1 MRDRG
6 ESNRL
11 RIVSAADDLFYTH
24 GYNQTSFSDIAEE
37 TGIPRGNFYYYF
49 KTKEDILLAVLD
61 QRLQQVND
69 MLQRCDKY
77 SQDPKQ
83 RLLYFVEILI
93 REETNVVKYGCP
105 MGTLS
110 SELAKT
116 SGSLQQKAA
125 TVFATMSDWL
135 ESQLVQIGFADR
147 AEEIALEI
155 LARLQGTTVIANV
168 YRDHEFLR
176 RSVKQH
182 KHWLTTVLNGH

>member
-1 MRDRG
+1 MKDRG
-6 ESNRL
+6 ESNRF

-49 KTKEDILLAVLD
+49 KTKEEILLAVLD
-61 QRLQQVND
+61 QRLQQVSD
-69 MLQRCDKY
+69 MLQRCDEY

-93 REETNVVKYGCP
+93 REETNVIKYGCP

-125 TVFATMSDWL
+125 TVFITMSDWL

>member
-6 ESNRL
+6 ESNRF

-49 KTKEDILLAVLD
+49 KTKEEILLAVLD
-61 QRLQQVND
+61 QRLQQVSD
-69 MLQRCDKY
+69 MLQRCDEY

-93 REETNVVKYGCP
+93 REETNVIKYGCP

-125 TVFATMSDWL
+125 TVFITMSDWL